1 MIWEQYLPE
10 ALNMGV
16 PYDLFWRLNPRKLLP
31 FAEAYRRKRQQHS
44 DEMWLMG
51 QYVASALDAT
61 VCNAMPLIKRKRKG
75 KYFEEPIRVT
85 PKTEEEK
92 KMEEEQAL
100 QRFLG
105 FAGAFEKDVKKR
117 NGRGE

>member
-1 MIWEQYLPE
+1 MPE

-31 FAEAYRRKRQQHS
+31 FVEAYRRKQQQRS

-61 VCNAMPLIKRKRKG
+61 VCNAMPFIKRKWRG

-92 KMEEEQAL
+92 RSESEKAL
-100 QRFLG
+100 QG
-105 FAGAFEKDVKKR
+105 FIFAAGTMENDMKRKKK
-117 NGRGE
+117 GE

>member
-1 MIWEQYLPE
+1 MPA
-10 ALNMGV
+10 ALVMEV
-16 PYDLFWRLNPRKLLP
+16 PYDLFWHLNPRKLLP
-31 FAEAYRRKRQQHS
+31 FAEACRRKKQQQS
-44 DEMWLMG
+44 EEMWLMG

-61 VCNAMPLIKRKRKG
+61 VCNAMPFIKRKRKG

-92 KMEEEQAL
+92 KMEEDLAL

-105 FAGAFEKDVKKR
+105 FAGAFEKDVKRRDGK
-117 NGRGE
+117 GE